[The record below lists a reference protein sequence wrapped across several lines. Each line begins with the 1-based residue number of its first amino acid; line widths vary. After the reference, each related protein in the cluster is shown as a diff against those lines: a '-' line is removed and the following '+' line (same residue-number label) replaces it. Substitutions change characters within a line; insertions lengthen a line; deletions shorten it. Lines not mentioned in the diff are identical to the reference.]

1 MVYTCK
7 LDFRNLSEPILSK
20 SIKMEIVRDTLWN
33 RCLTDAMT
41 MYGVGEPTSA
51 CFSLA
56 NATWKCRMAYKK
68 HEDKKDTRK
77 LIVIDKTPSLV
88 NEQRKPRK
96 MCCAITMMGSPCAFK
111 AVCGEYCKKHRV
123 KDEVIGTQI
132 KIGIH

>member
-1 MVYTCK
+1 
-7 LDFRNLSEPILSK
+7 
-20 SIKMEIVRDTLWN
+20 MEIVRDTLWN

-68 HEDKKDTRK
+68 HEDKKEAHK

-88 NEQRKPRK
+88 NVQRNPKQ
-96 MCCAITMMGSPCAFK
+96 MCRAITMMGSPCAFK
-111 AVCGEYCKKHRV
+111 AVCGEYCKKHRIKENDAIGV
-123 KDEVIGTQI
+123 KI
-132 KIGIH
+132 KIGV